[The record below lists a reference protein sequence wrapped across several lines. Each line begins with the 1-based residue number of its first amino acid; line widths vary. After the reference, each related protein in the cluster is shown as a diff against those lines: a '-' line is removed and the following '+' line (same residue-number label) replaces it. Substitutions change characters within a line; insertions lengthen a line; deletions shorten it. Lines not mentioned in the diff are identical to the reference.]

1 MKTPTFSEKT
11 NQIICFETRK
21 VAGVAAGRVQG
32 MRDLLI
38 RFKILREAVPCHP
51 ESFWIVKHCKNCK
64 TVHGWV
70 LELLVGQ
77 LKTKIHDNASCLRIR
92 ISNNASFRC
101 RILSIECQKVVT
113 AWKIWWPRL
122 PATHP
127 ISQVRQVW
135 KADLKDVM
143 PPNLICHRLQVAS
156 SWVPWGLGFFEC
168 SPQFSGHNSD

>member
-1 MKTPTFSEKT
+1 MKTPTLSEKT

-51 ESFWIVKHCKNCK
+51 ESFWIV
-64 TVHGWV
+64 
-70 LELLVGQ
+70 VGQ

-143 PPNLICHRLQVAS
+143 PLNLICHRLQVAS